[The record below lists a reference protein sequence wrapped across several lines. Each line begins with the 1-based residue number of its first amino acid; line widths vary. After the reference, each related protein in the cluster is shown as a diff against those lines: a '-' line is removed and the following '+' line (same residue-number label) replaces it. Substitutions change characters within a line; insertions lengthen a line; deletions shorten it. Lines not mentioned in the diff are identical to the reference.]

1 MKRLLFI
8 LLITSNVVLAQNQTV
23 GVFNNTSENFEGYT
37 LFSPTTNT
45 YLIDNCGK
53 LINTWNSLYKPG
65 SSVYLLEDGSLLRAC
80 RIQHPFF
87 SAGGSGGRLERTDWY
102 GNLLWAY
109 NFSDSSYHQHHDFS
123 PMPNGNILVL
133 CWEYKDFNQS
143 IDAGRDSLS
152 MLDNEL
158 WPTYI
163 IEVEPIGYD
172 SINIVWEWHV
182 WDHLTQDFDSTKQN
196 YGIVSNNPH
205 LLDINFYL
213 NNGKNDWLHCNS
225 IDYNEQLDQI
235 VISSRTLSEFYVI
248 DHSTSTLEASG
259 STGGTSGKGGDLLYR
274 WGNPAGYDSNFVN
287 NRMLFGQHDV
297 QWIKDGLI
305 DQGKFLIFNNGK
317 GRGYSSVDIVNP
329 SLDVNG
335 DYLLNTNMMFGPDSV
350 DWSFT
355 STPNTDFYASYIS
368 GAQRLPNGNT
378 LICDGAHGT
387 FFEINQNKEEVW
399 NYVNPMLNTYILSQE
414 DTIPVTQN
422 GWGNATFRST
432 KYPVNFLGF
441 NNKDMTPGLNLEL
454 NPYQDSCSMIS
465 SINDIVNIDKKL
477 IQTID
482 LMGRKSPISK
492 NKVLFYI
499 YDDGS
504 VEKKIIIF

>member
-65 SSVYLLEDGSLLRAC
+65 SSAYLLDDGSLLRTC

-196 YGIVSNNPH
+196 
-205 LLDINFYL
+205 
-213 NNGKNDWLHCNS
+213 
-225 IDYNEQLDQI
+225 
-235 VISSRTLSEFYVI
+235 LS
-248 DHSTSTLEASG
+248 
-259 STGGTSGKGGDLLYR
+259 
-274 WGNPAGYDSNFVN
+274 
-287 NRMLFGQHDV
+287 
-297 QWIKDGLI
+297 LI
-305 DQGKFLIFNNGK
+305 HI
-317 GRGYSSVDIVNP
+317 
-329 SLDVNG
+329 
-335 DYLLNTNMMFGPDSV
+335 
-350 DWSFT
+350 
-355 STPNTDFYASYIS
+355 
-368 GAQRLPNGNT
+368 
-378 LICDGAHGT
+378 
-387 FFEINQNKEEVW
+387 
-399 NYVNPMLNTYILSQE
+399 
-414 DTIPVTQN
+414 
-422 GWGNATFRST
+422 
-432 KYPVNFLGF
+432 
-441 NNKDMTPGLNLEL
+441 
-454 NPYQDSCSMIS
+454 
-465 SINDIVNIDKKL
+465 
-477 IQTID
+477 
-482 LMGRKSPISK
+482 
-492 NKVLFYI
+492 
-499 YDDGS
+499 
-504 VEKKIIIF
+504 